1 MKAIENT
8 SLALLAAAIIFV
20 GLVGGAFFLDRYTT
34 YVPPSTPA
42 AGDFSFEK
50 TLRDSTNL
58 EGVKQMCLRLAE
70 NEDDSRKFNAAL
82 YQRFNA
88 MTREMAVMLAMSF
101 TVFGCGIAYIYV
113 LARRLRRGN
122 ASQAT

>member
-34 YVPPSTPA
+34 YVPPATPGA
-42 AGDFSFEK
+42 SDFSFEK
-50 TLRDSTNL
+50 TLRESSNL

-70 NEDDSRKFNAAL
+70 NEDDSRKFNVAL

-101 TVFGCGIAYIYV
+101 TVFGCGLAYIYV
-113 LARRLRRGN
+113 VARRLRLGHG
-122 ASQAT
+122 AQTP

>member
-20 GLVGGAFFLDRYTT
+20 GLVGAGFLLDRYST
-34 YVPPSTPA
+34 YAPPTAPA
-42 AGDFSFEK
+42 APDFSFEK
-50 TLRDSTNL
+50 KLQEAKNL

-82 YQRFNA
+82 YERFNA
-88 MTREMAVMLAMSF
+88 MTREMAVMLVMSF
-101 TVFGCGIAYIYV
+101 TVFGCGVAYIYV
-113 LARRLRRGN
+113 AARRLRRGN
-122 ASQAT
+122 VPQAS